1 VILEAMVRFRALFI
15 FAAFS
20 LIPALCFAQSAQPTT
35 QPATQPAADAN
46 TDPAAAL
53 QAAKDQAK
61 ATFDQSSDGQA
72 LLQQIAAAE
81 KGMDDARATGNQM
94 EISYAATD
102 ELTVKS
108 AYVRSLNA
116 AYAADPGVQA
126 AQAAVARAAA
136 MPDLNIQILKFAT
149 DHEGQQ
155 VGDGQCW
162 TLADDAMKSAHTT
175 HPGLYVWGRPL
186 KPNETVFPGDII
198 QFTSVHLQNGT
209 WWVNLGDPNHTA
221 IVSQVLSSG
230 VYIVLHQN
238 FGKPGK
244 TVSELKID
252 LNQKTAGEYVIYRPG
267 PDAGAGSS
275 K

>member
-1 VILEAMVRFRALFI
+1 LEAIVRFRTYFI
-15 FAAFS
+15 FTACF
-20 LIPALCFAQSAQPTT
+20 LTPALCFAQST
-35 QPATQPAADAN
+35 QPATQPATASIS
-46 TDPAAAL
+46 DPAAAL
-53 QAAKDQAK
+53 QAAKDEAK
-61 ATFDQSSDGQA
+61 ATFDQTSDGQV
-72 LLQQIAAAE
+72 LLQQIATAE

-108 AYVRSLNA
+108 AYVRALNA

-126 AQAAVARAAA
+126 AQAAAARAAA
-136 MPDLNIQILKFAT
+136 VPDLNVQILKFAT
-149 DHEGQQ
+149 DHMGQQ
-155 VGDGQCW
+155 VDNGECW

-186 KPNETVFPGDII
+186 KPSETVFPGDII

-209 WWVNLGDPNHTA
+209 RWLDLGDPNHTA
-221 IVSQVLSSG
+221 IVSQVVSSG

-252 LNQKTAGEYVIYRPG
+252 LNQKTAGQFIIYRPG
-267 PDAGAGSS
+267 PDAGTSAS